1 MEEEGERDR
10 RLLIVPRQRFF
21 IRGAK
26 YLFIYLFVP
35 ATNRENKSCLASRI
49 EIPLPILLQ
58 NAPPYLA
65 ISIHCSFDFALLF
78 VELERGGEEE
88 WDKENKSGR
97 EEGERA
103 KRREENEG

>member
-1 MEEEGERDR
+1 MEEEGERDT
-10 RLLIVPRQRFF
+10 RLLIVPRKRFF

-58 NAPPYLA
+58 NAPPYL
-65 ISIHCSFDFALLF
+65 SIHCSFDFALLF

-88 WDKENKSGR
+88 WDKENKSER
-97 EEGERA
+97 EERGRA